1 VVLLLFLANRRQQ
14 RATMLPPDVYITVD
28 GGDAFLTKEDLILR
42 LKRQQL
48 IFPEQTFEEINGAA
62 IENSI
67 RKMEE
72 VLSVDV
78 YKKLGNE
85 WKIDITTRRPLARIF
100 NNRGE
105 DYYLDATG
113 HTIKP
118 SILYTARVVVVN
130 GNIPDRKDSLTVND
144 IINNPALKSKR
155 ILDDVY
161 RISNYVCNH
170 PLFRAQIG
178 QIFRQTNGD
187 FVLIPQVGAQRIIFG
202 TAKTDAEVQEKFSK
216 LEIFYKQAMPYEG
229 WTKYDQINLKYSKQ
243 IVCRKKEEIK
253 KVESNTET
261 AAIVERP
268 E

>member
-1 VVLLLFLANRRQQ
+1 VLTLLFLANRRQQ
-14 RATMLPPDVYITVD
+14 QETMLAPEVYIHD
-28 GGDAFLTKEDLILR
+28 KGDAFLTKEDLILR

-48 IFPEQTFEEINGAA
+48 IFPEQTFEEINVAA

-72 VLSVDV
+72 VLTVDV
-78 YKKLGNE
+78 FKKLGNQWNIE
-85 WKIDITTRRPLARIF
+85 ITTRRPLARIF

-105 DYYLDATG
+105 DFYLDETG

-144 IINNPALKSKR
+144 IINNPTLKSKR

-161 RISNYVCNH
+161 RISDYICNH

-178 QIFRQTNGD
+178 QIYRQTNGD
-187 FVLIPQVGAQRIIFG
+187 FVLIPQVGSQRIIFG
-202 TAKTDAEVQEKFSK
+202 TAKTEAEVQEKFSK

-243 IVCRKKEEIK
+243 IVCRKKEEVK
-253 KVESNTET
+253 KAESNIVAE
-261 AAIVERP
+261 ANVERA